1 SSSPARG
8 TRCPAAACPATG
20 SPGSRRS
27 WTGGTGTCDARG
39 GPRGDPEPPGARP
52 RNSPEPRHRGMR
64 RCRRR
69 SYGGAMGRIFLIA
82 LAVFLAFFV
91 AGWLFGI
98 LMVLLKWVLIIGLV
112 AFGFIAVSRF
122 LKQKN

>member
-1 SSSPARG
+1 
-8 TRCPAAACPATG
+8 
-20 SPGSRRS
+20 
-27 WTGGTGTCDARG
+27 
-39 GPRGDPEPPGARP
+39 
-52 RNSPEPRHRGMR
+52 
-64 RCRRR
+64 
-69 SYGGAMGRIFLIA
+69 MGRIFLIA